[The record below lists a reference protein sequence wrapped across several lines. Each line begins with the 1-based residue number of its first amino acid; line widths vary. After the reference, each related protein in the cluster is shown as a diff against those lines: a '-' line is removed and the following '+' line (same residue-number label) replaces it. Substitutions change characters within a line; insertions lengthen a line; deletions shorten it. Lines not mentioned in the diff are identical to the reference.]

1 SITIIEPEISRGHAR
16 FSFQKG
22 RWVLHDLKSHNGTF
36 VNGKRIQR
44 KVLKHG
50 DRISFGTVAM
60 LFHEITTQDE
70 DRSTGECL
78 ARDTMDFPWEIQS
91 KMNLVRTFLDAL
103 PVGVAILNERMKVHY
118 CNRIIT
124 SFRSADAKDE
134 VRSLGFLL
142 GCPIPEKAIILC
154 GSSAECAKCP
164 LHKAAEK
171 AFREGGSTHEM
182 EISWPISIN
191 KGDSSHYIRFS
202 LLPLPYCLTGESLAM
217 LTWEDITPRKL
228 AQAALRESEQ
238 KYRALMENI
247 ADTVFT
253 ITMDGRFTFLSP
265 QAEVLTGYPME
276 KLLTMCFRNLLV
288 PEYIPLFE
296 GKMAPGESMKVI
308 EPFEIEI
315 RNSAGNKVQ
324 VEMSLS
330 PSRDEKGNIVLCGIA
345 RDITEKK
352 KLENELL
359 KAQKLES
366 IGILAGGI
374 AHDFNNILTA
384 IMGNITLARM
394 DATPGDKTDEILKKA
409 EKASLR
415 AKDLARQLL
424 TFSKGGAPIKMTTSI
439 DKLLKD
445 SAGFALRGS
454 NVRCEFSIPP
464 DLWQVEVDE
473 SQINQ
478 VVNNLIIN
486 ADQAMAEGGII
497 KVRAENTVV
506 GRENSLHLKDGK
518 YIKITVEDH
527 GIGIPQEHLD
537 KIFDPYFTT
546 KRKGSGLGLATSYS
560 IIKNHNGAI
569 AVKSK
574 PHAGTTFCIYLPAS
588 RKQTMAK
595 EIAEKKALVGNGKIL
610 LMDDEKIVREVA
622 GRMLEHIGYDLAF
635 AENGEE
641 AIELYRKA
649 KESGQPFDA
658 LIMDLTVPGAMG
670 GKEAMVKLL
679 EIDPEVKA
687 VVSSGYFN
695 DPVMADFRKYGFQ
708 GVVVKP
714 YKIEDLNKV
723 LSEIGLGKKR

>member
-1 SITIIEPEISRGHAR
+1 
-16 FSFQKG
+16 
-22 RWVLHDLKSHNGTF
+22 
-36 VNGKRIQR
+36 
-44 KVLKHG
+44 
-50 DRISFGTVAM
+50 
-60 LFHEITTQDE
+60 
-70 DRSTGECL
+70 
-78 ARDTMDFPWEIQS
+78 
-91 KMNLVRTFLDAL
+91 
-103 PVGVAILNERMKVHY
+103 
-118 CNRIIT
+118 
-124 SFRSADAKDE
+124 
-134 VRSLGFLL
+134 
-142 GCPIPEKAIILC
+142 
-154 GSSAECAKCP
+154 
-164 LHKAAEK
+164 
-171 AFREGGSTHEM
+171 
-182 EISWPISIN
+182 
-191 KGDSSHYIRFS
+191 
-202 LLPLPYCLTGESLAM
+202 M